1 MSADASFKVF
11 THPMAEGMSF
21 TRRGTRWTLTLETV
35 DGGKYPP
42 FEDYHQQRVAA
53 SELHRFIHMGVDQQW
68 RQTSD
73 EAGRPELVAED
84 SGFRLR
90 LAPALDEPFD
100 ADSLVAAFREA
111 FDPSGA
117 EPS

>member
-1 MSADASFKVF
+1 MNGEADFKVF
-11 THPMAEGMSF
+11 THPMSEGISF

-42 FEDYHQQRVAA
+42 FEAYHQQRVDPG
-53 SELHRFIHMGVDQQW
+53 ELHRFINMGVDQQW
-68 RQTSD
+68 RETTD

-100 ADSLVAAFREA
+100 ADALLAAYREA
-111 FDPSGA
+111 FASSD
-117 EPS
+117 